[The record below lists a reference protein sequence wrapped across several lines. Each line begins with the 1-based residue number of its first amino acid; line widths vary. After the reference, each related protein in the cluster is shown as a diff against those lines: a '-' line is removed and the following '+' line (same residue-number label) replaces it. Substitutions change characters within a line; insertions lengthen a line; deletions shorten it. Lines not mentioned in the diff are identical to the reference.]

1 MADPQAYKVG
11 TPGGGTGTIKGSE
24 KLFTKHPEM
33 LKRFISK
40 SGNTLTI
47 AKKAPGGW
55 KVPAILA
62 ALGVTYIGNKIIKWL
77 DKRTGKTGGIPT
89 QLQGKKTPKQL
100 KGKHTGKYDKKQR
113 QGPPTKKQ
121 TKPPTTLAKAKAAE
135 SIRLAR
141 KKIDEEGTDATSF
154 MLDTSDQ
161 NKGKEPPTPPYLKM
175 VKGGKV
181 YKKTYAK
188 GGGIRRASRYS

>member
-47 AKKAPGGW
+47 AKKAPGAW

-77 DKRTGKTGGIPT
+77 DKRTGETGKIPT

-100 KGKHTGKYDKKQR
+100 KGKHTGKYDKKQT
-113 QGPPTKKQ
+113 TKKQ
-121 TKPPTTLAKAKAAE
+121 TRSPTTLAKAKAAE
-135 SIRLAR
+135 SIRLER
-141 KKIDEEGTDATSF
+141 KKIDEEG
-154 MLDTSDQ
+154 
-161 NKGKEPPTPPYLKM
+161 
-175 VKGGKV
+175 
-181 YKKTYAK
+181 KKYAR
-188 GGGIRRASRYS
+188 GGGVRKAARY